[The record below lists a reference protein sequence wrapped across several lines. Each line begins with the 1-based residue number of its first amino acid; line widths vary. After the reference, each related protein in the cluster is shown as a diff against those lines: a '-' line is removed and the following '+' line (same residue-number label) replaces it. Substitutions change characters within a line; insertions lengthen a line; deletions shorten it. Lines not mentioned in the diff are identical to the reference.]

1 MIPPFYKLPIANCR
15 MPIELI
21 GNQQSAIANEL
32 VSTVRQH
39 RHDAVMVR
47 LGDEHIDIEVPL
59 SLIGLFGQYVARMRM
74 ATLDLSGSCEPHS
87 LGCTFMCF

>member
-1 MIPPFYKLPIANCR
+1 
-15 MPIELI
+15 
-21 GNQQSAIANEL
+21 
-32 VSTVRQH
+32 
-39 RHDAVMVR
+39 MVR